1 MEQQELKNKLS
12 KNEISELEAMNPDGN
27 SQSLDNDNEEHCQT
41 SSESSDESNSSP
53 DCYSD
58 DEEGDDSDSL
68 TPMLIIKE

>member
-12 KNEISELEAMNPDGN
+12 KDEISKLEAMNPDGN
-27 SQSLDNDNEEHCQT
+27 SQSLDNDDEEPCQT
-41 SSESSDESNSSP
+41 SSESSDESNSSS

-68 TPMLIIKE
+68 KPMQIIKE